1 MSCEQSDVDALSD
14 IDETGKCILDDIYNQ
29 PDPRPYFS
37 TLRQLKYFIP
47 QRAKPTFL
55 KVLDAYRKSKG
66 TSNPKLVDLG
76 CSYGIN
82 AALLKYGFDMGELY
96 DLYDTIEAENMNR
109 RELIERDRKI
119 FNDDNAKNP
128 IEVVGVDVASKAA
141 AYAENTA
148 IVDDAIVADFETQSL
163 NAQHHQVLDDADLI
177 ISTGCIGYISEKTI
191 EKVVDASDDHE
202 PWMAH
207 FVLRMFSFEPIKEA
221 LAEKGYVT
229 ARGTQPVPQREFA
242 SDLEREQVLD
252 RLVDMGVDPS
262 GFETEGSFYADLFVS
277 RPLADT
283 RLVPSSVLIST

>member
-1 MSCEQSDVDALSD
+1 
-14 IDETGKCILDDIYNQ
+14 
-29 PDPRPYFS
+29 
-37 TLRQLKYFIP
+37 
-47 QRAKPTFL
+47 
-55 KVLDAYRKSKG
+55 
-66 TSNPKLVDLG
+66 
-76 CSYGIN
+76 
-82 AALLKYGFDMGELY
+82 MGELY